1 MGVLYNTG
9 ICSRNTLVITI
20 HQSEAEVASVG
31 NLQAAKPR
39 GKYPLLAIDTEVDSC
54 FIIN

>member
-1 MGVLYNTG
+1 MGVLYNTR
-9 ICSRNTLVITI
+9 ICSQNTLVITI
-20 HQSEAEVASVG
+20 HQSEVEVASVV

-39 GKYPLLAIDTEVDSC
+39 GKHPLLAIDTEVNSC

>member
-1 MGVLYNTG
+1 MRVLYNTR
-9 ICSRNTLVITI
+9 ICSQKTLVITI

-39 GKYPLLAIDTEVDSC
+39 GKYPLLAIDTEVNSC